1 MKKLLSAAL
10 AATAFA
16 FPLAAQAAGA
26 YVGASVGSVEHK
38 LTVDGDSASADKTG
52 AKLLVGYGFTDY
64 FGVELGYAHL
74 GRLSGSASDG
84 INSASLSYKAQ
95 ALYLAGTATLPLGSQ
110 FSLFAKGGI
119 AANHAKGRVT
129 LNGETKNG
137 RSGNATGMFG
147 VGAAYSVTSALA
159 IVAEYENF
167 GKVLDKNEAHT
178 KAQMVSVGLRYKF

>member
-1 MKKLLSAAL
+1 MKKHLLAVL
-10 AATAFA
+10 ATSAFA

-38 LTVDGDSASADKTG
+38 LTVDGDAATADKTG
-52 AKLLVGYGFTDY
+52 AKLLAGYGFTDH
-64 FGVELGYAHL
+64 FGIELGYAHL
-74 GRLSGSASDG
+74 GRLSASASDG

-95 ALYLAGTATLPLGSQ
+95 VLYLAGTATLPLGSQ
-110 FSLFAKGGI
+110 FSLFAKGGVT
-119 AANHAKGRVT
+119 ANHAKGSVT
-129 LNGETKNG
+129 LNGNNKNG

-147 VGAAYSVTSALA
+147 VGAAYSVTPALA

-167 GKVLDKNEAHT
+167 GKVLDKDEAHT